1 MMNVTVPVIQNDNA
15 AGLPLPSYATP
26 DSAGMDLYAAIPG
39 PMRLQPGEWELIP
52 TGISIALPKNC
63 EAQIRSRSG
72 LAAKSGIIVLN
83 SPGTIDADYRGEIFV
98 VLYNASQRIFLL
110 ERGMKIAQMVI
121 APVLHVY
128 WQPINALKTTAR
140 GKGGFGSTGV

>member
-1 MMNVTVPVIQNDNA
+1 MMNVTVPVIQNNNA
-15 AGLPLPSYATP
+15 VGLPLPTYATA

-52 TGISIALPKNC
+52 TGISVALPKNC

-72 LAAKSGIIVLN
+72 LAAKSGIVVLN

-98 VLYNASQRIFLL
+98 VLYNASKRILLL
-110 ERGMKIAQMVI
+110 ERGMKIAQKVV
-121 APVLHVY
+121 APVLHVD
-128 WQPINALKTTAR
+128 WTPIDSLNATTR